1 VIECFPDLVP
11 TKVLNAA
18 GFWTDKDY
26 GGAICMHTDEAEL
39 LALYVQFEQ
48 PQRILEIGSYVGWST
63 AHLARHSKQAIDIV
77 DPFIPDVGCDYHPGT
92 MRRFW
97 QNIIRAEVSDK
108 VRLYPWRSPD
118 CLPAIAH
125 NHGWNLVV
133 IDGNHQNKQPSR
145 DVLGVIP
152 YLAQDGVIVLHDTFM
167 PHVRQAENYL
177 LQLGFHCERPE
188 TPADMRFYWR
198 KRPVHW
204 KKVIEQW
211 RAAL

>member
-1 VIECFPDLVP
+1 
-11 TKVLNAA
+11 
-18 GFWTDKDY
+18 
-26 GGAICMHTDEAEL
+26 MHTDEAEL

-48 PQRILEIGSYVGWST
+48 PQRILEIGAYVGWST
-63 AHLARHSKQAIDIV
+63 AHLAVAAMNKMIHIDVV
-77 DPFIPDVGCDYHPGT
+77 DCYINDKRSGFSADV

-97 QNIIRAEVSDK
+97 QNLVRTGAEEK
-108 VRLYPWRSPD
+108 VRLWPFPSPD
-118 CLPAIAH
+118 FLPKIAPA
-125 NHGWNLVV
+125 HGWDFVV
-133 IDGNHQNKQPSR
+133 IDGFHENKQPSR
-145 DVLGVIP
+145 DVLGVLP

-167 PHVRQAENYL
+167 PHVRQAENHL
-177 LQLGFHCERPE
+177 LQLGFHSERPE